1 MRGAQVIDQGFA
13 KEGRDHLVG
22 FSCDLSTCALLNQ
35 SLINIRGKGHRHLA
49 EIRFRILLIL
59 CYVFHFFHA
68 TLPQTQNFALY
79 LRAA

>member
-1 MRGAQVIDQGFA
+1 MQGAQVIDQSLA
-13 KEGRDHLVG
+13 EEGRNHFIRLSG
-22 FSCDLSTCALLNQ
+22 DLSSRALLNQ